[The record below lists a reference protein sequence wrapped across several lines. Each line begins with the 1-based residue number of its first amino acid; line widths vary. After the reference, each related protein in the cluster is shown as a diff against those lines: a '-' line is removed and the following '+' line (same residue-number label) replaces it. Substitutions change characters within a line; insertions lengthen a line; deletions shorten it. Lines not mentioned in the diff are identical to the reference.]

1 MWQRCVRA
9 KREATRNRFLEA
21 FVPCFRELADRSK
34 TASGN
39 TDVDVGMEGQLLA
52 PCMEDRDDPGLRS
65 KELRVGAQGEQRLLH
80 TFKLQIKKNLQIRFF
95 YQSIQFVWDCKIFR
109 FCAAIRSADVR
120 DQEIVRFIRKNGVA
134 VGAVP
139 AAGDM
144 DAVL

>member
-1 MWQRCVRA
+1 M
-9 KREATRNRFLEA
+9 K
-21 FVPCFRELADRSK
+21 
-34 TASGN
+34 
-39 TDVDVGMEGQLLA
+39 
-52 PCMEDRDDPGLRS
+52 DRDDPGLHAR
-65 KELRVGAQGEQRLLH
+65 ELRIGAQVEQCFLH
-80 TFKLQIKKNLQIRFF
+80 ALKLQIKKNLQIRF
-95 YQSIQFVWDCKIFR
+95 YQSVQFVWDCKIFR